1 MPSGQRH
8 RPRCETWTPTN
19 QIETLRRRC
28 CWGRCWDRLEISWRS
43 VEIGGGD
50 IEICTHWQSQMRSKW
65 NDWLIDWPRAMAVSI
80 TYVKRWNR
88 KCSLCAL
95 CIFNAFSSSLPSY
108 PPTSP
113 PWRNC
118 WHCGR
123 SRHANGNSTSA
134 FYKYFSLFSSSAQ
147 TYFNILQ
154 HCFLF
159 LYVPKP
165 LLQEY
170 RDMSLLRRP
179 SWPTPLCKCQ
189 IGGCRAKAAIFP
201 LDLLVFSVSLRKIK
215 EKLNAMKSD
224 KPQRRRGGEGN

>member
-1 MPSGQRH
+1 MLSGQRH

-28 CWGRCWDRLEISWRS
+28 CWGRCWDRFEISWRS

-65 NDWLIDWPRAMAVSI
+65 NDWLIGQE
-80 TYVKRWNR
+80 RWQWVLR
-88 KCSLCAL
+88 TWSVEIESARYARS
-95 CIFNAFSSSLPSY
+95 AFLMPSPLPY

-134 FYKYFSLFSSSAQ
+134 SAFYKYFSLFSSSALKIFQ
-147 TYFNILQ
+147 YFTTL
-154 HCFLF
+154 
-159 LYVPKP
+159 
-165 LLQEY
+165 
-170 RDMSLLRRP
+170 
-179 SWPTPLCKCQ
+179 
-189 IGGCRAKAAIFP
+189 
-201 LDLLVFSVSLRKIK
+201 FSVFVR
-215 EKLNAMKSD
+215 A
-224 KPQRRRGGEGN
+224 